1 MAVRPVFFVSTED
14 NFSVRAEDIDF
25 KWFPGMSLSQRQ
37 HSARSLA
44 ESVQKKYPEKKILE
58 VSRMS
63 DNALGVKLSAFN
75 LVYPAGN
82 KTAGKPVECV
92 FQSSK
97 VFRDGGPYRDLITKS
112 PKDAKT
118 DPRLKTSG
126 PLLEFDIEGEKWSNQ
141 PLTAFYDWIYMLA
154 LRAYPKLADDVSNY
168 DVFTDI
174 AFNPQKSF
182 NCQAQTVALFVSLCK
197 KNIVDQVLNSRE
209 TYLAYLNTDKDRV
222 AGNANQMN
230 LGL

>member
-14 NFSVRAEDIDF
+14 NFSVRAEDVEF
-25 KWFPGMSLSQRQ
+25 KWFPGMSLAQRQ

-44 ESVQKKYPEKKILE
+44 ESVRKKHPRKKILE

-63 DNALGVKLSAFN
+63 DNDLGVKLSAFN
-75 LVYPAGN
+75 LIYPVGN
-82 KTAGKPVECV
+82 ETAGRPVECV

-97 VFRDGGPYRDLITKS
+97 VFRDGGPYRDLIAKS

-118 DPRLKTSG
+118 DPRLKASG
-126 PLLEFDIEGEKWSNQ
+126 PLLEFNIEGEKWPNQ

-154 LRAYPKLADDVSNY
+154 LRASPKIADDVSNY

-182 NCQAQTVALFVSLCK
+182 SCQAQTVALFVSLCK
-197 KNIVDQVLNSRE
+197 NGIVDQVLSSRE
-209 TYLAYLNTDKDRV
+209 AYLSYLNTDKDRV
-222 AGNANQMN
+222 SGNATQMN